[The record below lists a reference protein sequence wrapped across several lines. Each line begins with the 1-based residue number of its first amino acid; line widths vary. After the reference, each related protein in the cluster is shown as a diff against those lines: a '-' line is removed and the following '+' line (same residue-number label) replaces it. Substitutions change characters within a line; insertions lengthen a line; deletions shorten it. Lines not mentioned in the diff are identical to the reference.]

1 MRETCFIE
9 SGEKMRDET
18 IFDIIH
24 NMDKF
29 TNNLIIQWNK
39 IFNEELGVSHILLL
53 GHLSVYGKSRPSD
66 VAKKLGLSPPTVTH
80 LSEKLVK
87 KKLSVRSTDEEDRR
101 IVYLEITEA
110 GEEILQRA
118 NLEGQVLRRKM
129 FEKLTA
135 EEQQQM
141 LHIYQ
146 KLND

>member
-1 MRETCFIE
+1 MKE
-9 SGEKMRDET
+9 ET

-53 GHLSVYGKSRPSD
+53 GHLASNGKSRPSD
-66 VAKKLGLSPPTVTH
+66 IAKVLGLTPPTVTH

-87 KKLSVRSTDEEDRR
+87 KKLAVRSTDEEDRR
-101 IVYLEITEA
+101 IIYLSITET
-110 GEEILQRA
+110 GKEILHRA
-118 NLEGQVLRRKM
+118 NVEGQILRKNL
-129 FEKLTA
+129 FEKLTS

-146 KLND
+146 KLNE

>member
-1 MRETCFIE
+1 MKE
-9 SGEKMRDET
+9 ET

-53 GHLSVYGKSRPSD
+53 GHLASKEKSRPSD
-66 VAKKLGLSPPTVTH
+66 IAKVLGLTPPTVTH

-87 KKLSVRSTDEEDRR
+87 KKLAVRSTDEEDRR
-101 IVYLEITEA
+101 IVYLSITEA
-110 GEEILQRA
+110 GKEILQRA
-118 NLEGQVLRRKM
+118 NLEGQILRRNL
-129 FEKLTA
+129 FEKLTI

-141 LHIYQ
+141 LRIYQ
-146 KLND
+146 KLNE